1 MWRIQAHADMICSV
15 PQRQAVPPTRLPT
28 LQQQPQQKQ
37 QPINLSTLSSFPL
50 HPSTTIT
57 SRSEPRS
64 ISLDLAKLHMSDKSR
79 NVPPPKVQRTFIS
92 IIHYVHTDLFQK
104 TESVQRPNPS
114 VQQTNNSNLHRQPFP
129 RSNQVDP
136 PRQNRENVPLIVEP
150 DLQWHSVTSKSLYDV
165 PRLSN
170 RYADIPLRI
179 TIPVVTPTHN
189 QKLVVKHDVALE
201 KRLFAAGLSPET
213 IALYERILE
222 VADNLPTSTASPPEI
237 INPYS
242 HQSLLW
248 LFPCRFSSQ
257 SIFSSRSSYRTRRI
271 PFFSFSL

>member
-1 MWRIQAHADMICSV
+1 MGRTQAHAGAIYSV
-15 PQRQAVPPTRLPT
+15 PQRQAMPPTRLPT
-28 LQQQPQQKQ
+28 LQ

-64 ISLDLAKLHMSDKSR
+64 ISLDLAKLHMSDKSS
-79 NVPPPKVQRTFIS
+79 NVPPPKVHLTFIS
-92 IIHYVHTDLFQK
+92 ITRYVHTDFFQK
-104 TESVQRPNPS
+104 TEPVQKG
-114 VQQTNNSNLHRQPFP
+114 TNSNLHHQPFP
-129 RSNQVDP
+129 RSNPVEP
-136 PRQNRENVPLIVEP
+136 PWQNRENVPLINES

-165 PRLSN
+165 PRLCN

-189 QKLVVKHDVALE
+189 QKLVVRHDVALE

-237 INPYS
+237 IDPYL
-242 HQSLLW
+242 HQSLL
-248 LFPCRFSSQ
+248 
-257 SIFSSRSSYRTRRI
+257 
-271 PFFSFSL
+271 